1 MWRDAAGRT
10 LGGMSKTAISC
21 VLALFVGLGTGFAF
35 RPVGAP
41 AGAPTSTCGAS
52 CAAAYSAIARAL
64 PADRA
69 DGLARAVLAT
79 PGFDYGR
86 LAHTL
91 GIPTNAQLRA
101 QWRRRCDARF
111 PDDRR
116 SANACFRLILPSTY
130 RHLDEP
136 AA

>member
-1 MWRDAAGRT
+1 
-10 LGGMSKTAISC
+10 MSKTVISC
-21 VLALFVGLGTGFAF
+21 VLALSVGLGTGFVS
-35 RPVGAP
+35 RPGATP
-41 AGAPTSTCGAS
+41 AGLPASTCGVS

-69 DGLARAVLAT
+69 AELTRAVLAT

-86 LAHTL
+86 LARTL
-91 GIPTNAQLRA
+91 GIPTKAQLRA

-116 SANACFRLILPSTY
+116 RANACFRLILPSTY
-130 RHLDEP
+130 RYLDEP
-136 AA
+136 PA

>member
-1 MWRDAAGRT
+1 
-10 LGGMSKTAISC
+10 MSKTAISC
-21 VLALFVGLGTGFAF
+21 ALALLVGLGTGFVA
-35 RPVGAP
+35 RPGATP
-41 AGAPTSTCGAS
+41 AGVPVSTCGTP
-52 CAAAYSAIARAL
+52 CTAAYSAIARAL
-64 PADRA
+64 PADGTA
-69 DGLARAVLAT
+69 GLARAVLAT

-86 LAHTL
+86 LARTL

-130 RHLDEP
+130 HHLDEP
-136 AA
+136 PA